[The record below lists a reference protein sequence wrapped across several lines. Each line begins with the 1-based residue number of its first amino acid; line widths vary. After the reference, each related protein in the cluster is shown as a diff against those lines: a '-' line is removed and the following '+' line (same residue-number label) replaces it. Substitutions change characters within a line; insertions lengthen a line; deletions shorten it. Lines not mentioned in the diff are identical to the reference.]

1 VVTNLN
7 ADLLDGTHKGD
18 LFTDFSN
25 ITSGTD
31 INKVSIT
38 IGGTTKK
45 IIINYAQNA
54 GSIGGITA
62 DGLFTDLSSTPAKNL
77 SITIGGTTKDITSLY
92 SNYWVPQAIGSKDF
106 NTMYGDTYRGTSW
119 YGGGSNTATNNP
131 LGSGSAFGM

>member
-1 VVTNLN
+1 VDSNIVVTNLN
-7 ADLLDGTHKGD
+7 ADLLDGTHKAD

-31 INKVSIT
+31 ANKVSIT

-77 SITIGGTTKDITSLY
+77 SVTIGGTTKDITSLY
-92 SNYWVPQAIGSKDF
+92 SNYWVPQAISSKDF

-131 LGSGSAFGM
+131 LGSG